1 MSARLPKV
9 LLCHNFYQNRA
20 KQLGGED
27 VVFFAERDLLRQHGH
42 EVIEFTENNER
53 INGMNRLKLVGTTIW
68 SRDAHRTL
76 GDLVRQTGADIVHF
90 HNTFPLLSPAVYSAC
105 KQAGA
110 AVVQTLH
117 NYRLMCPN
125 GLLFRDGAPC
135 EDCVG
140 RTPPLP
146 GVIHGCYGGSRAQT
160 AVIAAMLTTHRLRG
174 TWREDVD
181 VYIALTEFSRQKLID
196 GGLPAAKIAVKPNFL
211 DPAPECGPAGGDF
224 FLFAGRLS
232 PDKGVGTLLDAWSE
246 QHPPAPLRIAGGGQ
260 MLVDVGQAASAST
273 MVEQLGPLD
282 RPDLIEQMRQARM
295 LIFPSQV
302 YENFPVTLAEAFAC
316 GLPVIA
322 SRVGAMAEIVDDGRT
337 GLHFNPGDPDD
348 LRQKVRW
355 AWEHPDEID
364 RMAAEARREY
374 ETKYTGEENYQQ
386 LIAIYDRARAV
397 SAREA

>member
-1 MSARLPKV
+1 MSDRHPRV

-27 VVFFAERDLLRQHGH
+27 VVFFAERDLLRRYGH
-42 EVIEFTENNER
+42 EVIEHTETNER
-53 INGMNRLKLVGTTIW
+53 ISGMNRLVLAGTTIW

-76 GDLVRQTGADIVHF
+76 GNLVRQTGAGIVHF

-117 NYRLMCPN
+117 NYRLVCPN

-146 GVIHGCYGGSRAQT
+146 GMVHGCYGGSRAQT
-160 AVIAAMLTTHRLRG
+160 GVIAAMLTAHRLRG
-174 TWREDVD
+174 TWRQDVD
-181 VYIALTEFSRQKLID
+181 AYVALTEFSRQKLIE
-196 GGLPAAKIAVKPNFL
+196 GGLPAAKVAVKPNFL
-211 DPAPECGPAGGDF
+211 DPAPERGLAGGEF

-232 PDKGVGTLLDAWSE
+232 PEKGVKTLLEAWAS
-246 QHPPAPLRIAGGGQ
+246 QCPPAPLRIAGGGQ
-260 MLVDVGQAASAST
+260 LLGDVQDAANVNP
-273 MVEQLGPLD
+273 MVEHLGPLD
-282 RPDLIEQMRQARM
+282 RPALLKQMRQARM

-302 YENFPVTLAEAFAC
+302 YENFPVTLVEAFAC

-348 LRQKVRW
+348 LRAKVRW

-374 ETKYTGEENYQQ
+374 EAKYTGEENYQQ
-386 LIAIYDRARAV
+386 LMAIYDRACAV
-397 SAREA
+397 SARNV